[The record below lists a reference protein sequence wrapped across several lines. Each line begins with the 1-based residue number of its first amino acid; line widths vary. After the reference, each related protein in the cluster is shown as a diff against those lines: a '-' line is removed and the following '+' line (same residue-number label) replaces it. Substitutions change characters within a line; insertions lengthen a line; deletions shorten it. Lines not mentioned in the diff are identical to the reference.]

1 MLRDQLKPTLRLAVP
16 VILAELGWM
25 GMGIVDTIMVAPLG
39 PAAIA
44 AAGVGNSLH
53 LGFAIFG
60 MGLLL
65 GLDTLVAQAYGAGH
79 LPLCRAWLRTG
90 VRLALLATLPLMAVL
105 AVVWSMLPVL
115 GFHPDTQ
122 PLLRGYLGIMIFST
136 PLLLLYAA
144 FRRFLQSI
152 HHVRPVMFALLSA
165 NLINA
170 VANYALIHG
179 HFGAPALGVPGAA
192 LATVI
197 SRAYMCGLLGAVAWA
212 INRRHVR
219 EEHHAMIE
227 RGETPVSGPR
237 TTMKRLIELGLP
249 AASTVTAEVG
259 VFALATALAGRLEPV
274 STAAHQIALN
284 IAAVTFMIP
293 LGLASAGAV
302 RVGHAVGADNPR
314 GAAAAGWTVI
324 ALGVAFMCVSGL
336 TFVLVPE
343 RLIALFTTNADVI
356 LQGSSLLFIGAI
368 FQLFDGLQGVVT
380 GTLRGLGDTRTPMFT
395 NLTAHWLIGLPIG
408 YSLCFTAGWGARG
421 LWWGLSA
428 GLIVAAVVLTTVWSR
443 RVTEYQRTG
452 RLT

>member
-1 MLRDQLKPTLRLAVP
+1 MLRDQLKPTLRLAIP
-16 VILAELGWM
+16 VVLAELGWM
-25 GMGIVDTIMVAPLG
+25 GMGVVDTIMVAPLG

-44 AAGVGNSLH
+44 GAGVGNSIH

-65 GLDTLVAQAYGAGH
+65 GLDTLVAQAYGAGNR
-79 LPLCRAWLRTG
+79 PLCRAWLHTG

-105 AVVWSMLPVL
+105 GVVWSMLPVL

-122 PLLRGYLGIMIFST
+122 PLLSSYLGIMILST

-165 NLINA
+165 NVINA

-179 HFGAPALGVPGAA
+179 HFGVPALGVPGAA
-192 LATVI
+192 LATLV
-197 SRAYMCGLLGAVAWA
+197 SRAYMCGLLGVVAWT
-212 INRRHVR
+212 INRRDVR
-219 EEHHAMIE
+219 EEQQALAA
-227 RGETPVSGPR
+227 RGEVPPPAPR
-237 TTMKRLIELGLP
+237 TTMRRLIELGLP

-259 VFALATALAGRLEPV
+259 VFALATALAGQLEPV
-274 STAAHQIALN
+274 STAAHQIAIN
-284 IAAVTFMIP
+284 IAAVTFMVP

-324 ALGVAFMCVSGL
+324 VFGVAFMCVSGL

-356 LQGSSLLFIGAI
+356 LQGSRLLLIGAV

-408 YSLCFTAGWGARG
+408 YSLCFVAGWGASG

-443 RVTEYQRTG
+443 RVAAYQRTG
-452 RLT
+452 RLK